1 MQNIYVGN
9 LNFAAS
15 EEGLR
20 TLFAGHG
27 AVETVRMVRDRT
39 SGQSRGFA
47 FVGMT
52 DASQAENAIRALDG
66 TLLGGRTLN
75 VSEALP
81 QLEPGRGH
89 DSPGAARASS
99 PPTYFWMERRNLG
112 GPSPRLTGRTSGSVL
127 L

>member
-9 LNFAAS
+9 LNFTAS

-27 AVETVRMVRDRT
+27 AVETVTIVRDRA
-39 SGQSRGFA
+39 SGESRGFA

-52 DASQAENAIRALDG
+52 DASQAGNAIRALNG
-66 TLLGGRTLN
+66 RLLGGRTLN

-81 QLEPGRGH
+81 KIEPRGH
-89 DSPGAARASS
+89 DSLLLRDS
-99 PPTYFWMERRNLG
+99 RRRQSLY
-112 GPSPRLTGRTSGSVL
+112 LYDT
-127 L
+127 

>member
-9 LNFAAS
+9 LNFTAT

-27 AVETVRMVRDRT
+27 TVETVTIVRDRT
-39 SGQSRGFA
+39 SGESRGFA

-52 DASQAENAIRALDG
+52 DAAQAENAIRALND
-66 TLLGGRTLN
+66 TLLGDRALT

-81 QLEPGRGH
+81 KLEPLRGH
-89 DSPGAARASS
+89 DSLLLRD
-99 PPTYFWMERRNLG
+99 YR
-112 GPSPRLTGRTSGSVL
+112 PRQSLFLYDT
-127 L
+127 

>member
-9 LNFAAS
+9 LNFTAS
-15 EEGLR
+15 EQGLR

-27 AVETVRMVRDRT
+27 AVETVTIVRDRA
-39 SGQSRGFA
+39 SGESRGFA

-52 DASQAENAIRALDG
+52 DASQAGNAIRALNG

-81 QLEPGRGH
+81 KIEPRGH
-89 DSPGAARASS
+89 DSLLPRD
-99 PPTYFWMERRNLG
+99 YRRRQSLY
-112 GPSPRLTGRTSGSVL
+112 LYDT
-127 L
+127 

>member
-9 LNFAAS
+9 LNFTAS

-27 AVETVRMVRDRT
+27 AVETVTIVRNRA
-39 SGQSRGFA
+39 SGESRGFA

-52 DASQAENAIRALDG
+52 DASQAGNAIRALNG
-66 TLLGGRTLN
+66 MLLGGRTLN

-81 QLEPGRGH
+81 KIEPKGH
-89 DSPGAARASS
+89 DSQLLRDS
-99 PPTYFWMERRNLG
+99 RRRQSLY
-112 GPSPRLTGRTSGSVL
+112 LYDT
-127 L
+127 